1 MDNLKKSSILI
12 VDDVASQRNILQH
25 VISPLG
31 ITIIQASSGKDALCK
46 VLNHDFAVILMDI
59 EMPGMKGY
67 EVVNLIHSNQRFK
80 HIPIVMVTSND
91 NDSDALHK
99 SYEAGAVD
107 FITKPVDVTILTRK
121 VAQFI
126 TLDKHRRIAEDSTA
140 RLNILLNTVS
150 EGILGIDLD
159 GKINFANPKALELLG
174 IDTENFSTKLQDF
187 LVLYNQN
194 KTGSPG
200 HRDYNR
206 ELIDLLS
213 SNFYNAT
220 RLGRASFKGSGIWQS
235 LTGNAFHSAYSC
247 NVTRELNGE
256 IDGAV
261 LTFKDTTQEK
271 ETEAKLLHLA
281 NFDYLTK
288 ISNRAYFHDA
298 LKKSIMRVKRTNTT
312 LAVMFL
318 DIDRFKYI
326 NDRYGHDIGDLLL
339 QKISQKLSNILRECD
354 LISRMGGDEFAII
367 LQDIPTNIN
376 VQNVAQKILNSVSEP
391 LEFNSIKIEVSTSI
405 GIAFYDPNS
414 MNMDDLLKAADTAMY
429 EAKSE
434 GRNNFQFFTKQMQD
448 KAEQRQRVQVML
460 SKAILSNELTIL
472 YQPKI
477 SLLQKKMVGCEA
489 LIRWFPEEGDMISP
503 DIFIPIAEQTG
514 QIIELGNW
522 ILNNVCQQISYWQTL
537 PYFKGMVT
545 AINVSVRQLGT
556 SEFREK
562 LVRAI
567 NTHGIKPEYVEIEV
581 TETAT
586 FDDHNVFFSELEKIH
601 ALGVK
606 ISIDDFG
613 TGHSSLDYLRKMPV
627 DVLKIDRCFIKDI
640 GKDVQ
645 DEELIR
651 TILAISKTMSIQV
664 IAEGVET
671 VEQLIFLEENQVNDI
686 QGYYFS
692 KPIRAQVISDVL
704 NSNDN
709 LYKEQFELF
718 KKNKAMH
725 VKSTQHCVVAS
736 LIQPS

>member
-1 MDNLKKSSILI
+1 MENLRKSNVLI

-25 VISPLG
+25 ILSPLD
-31 ITIIQASSGKDALCK
+31 ITIIQAFSGKNALDK
-46 VLNHDFAVILMDI
+46 VLNHEFAVILMDI

-80 HIPIVMVTSND
+80 HIPIIMVTSND
-91 NDSDALHK
+91 NNSEALNK

-107 FITKPVDVTILTRK
+107 FVTKPVNKTILTNK

-126 TLDKHRRIAEDSTA
+126 AMEEHRRIAEDSTA

-159 GKINFANPKALELLG
+159 GKITFANPKALELLG
-174 IDTENFSTKLQDF
+174 IDSENFSNKIQDF
-187 LVLYNQN
+187 LELHNQN
-194 KTGSPG
+194 PTGSLDY
-200 HRDYNR
+200 RDYNR

-220 RLGRASFKGSGIWQS
+220 RIGKTSLKGSGNWQS
-235 LTGNAFHSAYSC
+235 MTGNTFHADYSFDA
-247 NVTRELNGE
+247 TRQLNGE

-281 NFDYLTK
+281 NFDYLTN
-288 ISNRAYFHDA
+288 ISNRAYFYDT
-298 LKKSIMRVKRTNTT
+298 LKKSIIRVKRSKTT
-312 LAVMFL
+312 LAVMCL
-318 DIDRFKYI
+318 DIDHFKFI
-326 NDRYGHDIGDLLL
+326 NDQYGHDIGDLLL
-339 QKISQKLSNILRECD
+339 QNISQKLTGILREND

-367 LQDIPTNIN
+367 LQDIPTKIN
-376 VQNVAQKILNSVSEP
+376 VAKVAQKILNSVSEP
-391 LEFNSIKIEVSTSI
+391 LELNSIKIEVSTSI
-405 GIAFYDPNS
+405 GIAFYYPDS
-414 MNMDDLLKAADTAMY
+414 MNMHDLLKAADTALY

-434 GRNNFQFFTKQMQD
+434 GRNNFQFFAKQMQD
-448 KAEQRQRVQVML
+448 KAEKIQRVQMLL
-460 SKAILSNELTIL
+460 SKAILNNELTVL

-477 SLLQKKMVGCEA
+477 SLSQEKMVGCEA
-489 LIRWFPEEGDMISP
+489 LIRWFPEEGNQISP
-503 DIFIPIAEQTG
+503 DVFIPIAEQNG
-514 QIIELGNW
+514 QIIELGDW
-522 ILNNVCQQISYWQTL
+522 VLNKVCQQISYWQTL

-545 AINVSVRQLGT
+545 ALNVSVRQLGT
-556 SEFREK
+556 SEFRVK
-562 LVRAI
+562 LVKAI
-567 NTHGIKPEYVEIEV
+567 NTYGIKPEYVEIEV

-586 FDDHNVFFSELEKIH
+586 FDDQNVFISELEKIH

-627 DVLKIDRCFIKDI
+627 DIIKIDSSFIKDI
-640 GKDVQ
+640 GKDEQ
-645 DEELIR
+645 DEEIIR

-671 VEQLIFLEENQVNDI
+671 VEQLIFLEKNQVDNI

-692 KPIRAQVISDVL
+692 KPIQAQAISDAL
-704 NSNDN
+704 NSNKN
-709 LYKEQFELF
+709 HYKEQFDCFE
-718 KKNKAMH
+718 KRKAID
-725 VKSTQHCVVAS
+725 VKPLPYCVVVK
-736 LIQPS
+736 